1 MTPGLLLSATISSD
15 VQEENFN
22 GHSPVAPQTLS
33 RFKVKKHLTPSKL
46 CVKSRVDARPLM
58 TDELVLPT
66 HAITSQPSDFWL
78 WLQNTE
84 MKVNQEK
91 QNALSPHQL
100 QVISNGRIQKT
111 APRERK
117 RQENTQE
124 PWHLTFVVPQVT

>member
-1 MTPGLLLSATISSD
+1 
-15 VQEENFN
+15 
-22 GHSPVAPQTLS
+22 
-33 RFKVKKHLTPSKL
+33 
-46 CVKSRVDARPLM
+46 
-58 TDELVLPT
+58 
-66 HAITSQPSDFWL
+66 
-78 WLQNTE
+78 